1 MNKLFLSLVFAGLST
16 QASANIGGVGSGGG
30 GAVHVP
36 AATLDQI
43 KSTLPNARREL
54 RQWLYGE
61 ETLVR
66 TGRVKSD
73 ALNLI
78 FGINQP
84 KGARTVQDVLGD
96 LQIEFHDTTP
106 CYDAL
111 GNEDDGSIYTS
122 LPGDAI
128 CISGARLTQELR
140 ADDYEYQTTALIL
153 HEVSHLLGAN
163 EAQAVEVQD
172 YAVMGLHLIDFPNS
186 AFNTGRI
193 AVSLQVQE
201 QGLASVVKIAA
212 KKNSLKDK
220 WFNEVAIGRYSAFVT
235 VLDGINVNC
244 DNLKGAP
251 LMSLVNYQDID
262 EIRMAQEQLMN
273 LYYASN
279 SAWASEYASIFNGK
293 ASVNLADFFKGES
306 TSGLGA
312 AAYWPT
318 SGQWADT
325 QMPYIKN
332 VKAWTD
338 EAAAADAT
346 FKKIVDHAQ
355 AVANEASF
363 TVVEK

>member
-140 ADDYEYQTTALIL
+140 ADDYENQTTA
-153 HEVSHLLGAN
+153 
-163 EAQAVEVQD
+163 
-172 YAVMGLHLIDFPNS
+172 
-186 AFNTGRI
+186 
-193 AVSLQVQE
+193 
-201 QGLASVVKIAA
+201 
-212 KKNSLKDK
+212 
-220 WFNEVAIGRYSAFVT
+220 
-235 VLDGINVNC
+235 
-244 DNLKGAP
+244 
-251 LMSLVNYQDID
+251 
-262 EIRMAQEQLMN
+262 
-273 LYYASN
+273 
-279 SAWASEYASIFNGK
+279 
-293 ASVNLADFFKGES
+293 
-306 TSGLGA
+306 
-312 AAYWPT
+312 
-318 SGQWADT
+318 
-325 QMPYIKN
+325 
-332 VKAWTD
+332 
-338 EAAAADAT
+338 
-346 FKKIVDHAQ
+346 
-355 AVANEASF
+355 
-363 TVVEK
+363 